1 MSLKI
6 NFCLSKILLTT
17 QEPAKV
23 SPTGK
28 QLLLIAIFW
37 VSAAG
42 SHLAVLRPNM
52 ASSIARVER
61 VWFPKGFLF
70 SCACLPETAFENL
83 ASQAGV

>member
-42 SHLAVLRPNM
+42 SHLAVLRPN
-52 ASSIARVER
+52 IARVER